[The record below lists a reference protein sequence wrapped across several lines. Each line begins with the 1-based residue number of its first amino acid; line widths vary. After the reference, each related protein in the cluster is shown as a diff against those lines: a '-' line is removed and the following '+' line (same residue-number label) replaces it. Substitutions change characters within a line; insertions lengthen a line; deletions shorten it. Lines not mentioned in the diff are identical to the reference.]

1 MTRLLTDERVHAA
14 VQDYRIMLRRH
25 LVPFFGQRPIDTI
38 EAADIG
44 DYIVRK
50 RRSGLAMKTVTN
62 HLQFAHGVFAFSMR
76 RGWMRINGRVRF
88 KEALK
93 RAELRELRFHDLR
106 HTYDG
111 DLRGL
116 RARSEPRRCLGGA
129 CVRTA

>member
-1 MTRLLTDERVHAA
+1 MQRKRTT

-62 HLQFAHGVFAFSMR
+62 HLQFAHGVFAFAMR
-76 RGWMRINGRVRF
+76 RGWVRINAVAMADRPPSSHPIRTS
-88 KEALK
+88 ASL
-93 RAELRELRFHDLR
+93 
-106 HTYDG
+106 T
-111 DLRGL
+111 
-116 RARSEPRRCLGGA
+116 ARNSRRCSELP
-129 CVRTA
+129 RTTTSVHSTASSGSRRP